1 VSPHALLPPLAREN
15 FTPLIAQELERV
27 AAGRPMEGGID
38 LERYDPAASS
48 DLVAAYSSAV
58 HLSTR
63 LTNLSLLAE
72 FGKNA
77 WLLHNSQLEEL
88 LKKEEE
94 KLMALR
100 TEVEVCN
107 KERKGAQV
115 DVQGE
120 MKRLEERWK
129 KAVGRV
135 LEVELATEGLRREIL
150 EKQRAGAR

>member
-1 VSPHALLPPLAREN
+1 
-15 FTPLIAQELERV
+15 
-27 AAGRPMEGGID
+27 MEGGID
-38 LERYDPAASS
+38 LERYDPTASS

-129 KAVGRV
+129 KAVCRV
-135 LEVELATEGLRREIL
+135 LEVELVTEGLRREIL
-150 EKQRAGAR
+150 EKQQAGAR